1 MEKSRNLNRAQW
13 WLDGNLNRA
22 QRLSGI
28 RTLNANRRCVDFS
41 NKSKKLSVYDYICHT
56 TDCKSIDVI
65 SNTSCISNEVINN
78 ACFDIYEIVNISE
91 SGYTQD
97 QEKKTNQ
104 DNYFGIVSDDKERY
118 FIGVCDGHG
127 QKGHVVSKY
136 VVNYIENNS
145 SILFK
150 EHTNIH
156 NEIKF
161 LMENTQQSLIQNK
174 TNIIKQSGTTL
185 TSALILKD
193 KMYLVNVGDS
203 KTMLVYNNKN
213 TISTSLHS
221 LENEDE
227 RKFIDLSKAEVSRLK
242 DESGEETGPL
252 RLFQKGKP
260 GPGLMMSR
268 SLGDSIGHDLGMSVE
283 PEVIEIKCKGNEKYL
298 IIASDGL
305 WDKVNDNDVCDIV
318 DKYYE
323 QIDDNNTHVDLN
335 ECCQELLEI
344 AENNWRADEDV
355 VDDIT
360 IIIVFFKKRNF

>member
-1 MEKSRNLNRAQW
+1 MENSRNQR
-13 WLDGNLNRA
+13 GNLNKA
-22 QRLSGI
+22 QWSEGI
-28 RTLNANRRCVDFS
+28 RTFNAQQLNGLRSLNANRMYVDFS
-41 NKSKKLSVYDYICHT
+41 NKSINSSPFDYIFHT
-56 TDCKSIDVI
+56 NNCKSTDVI
-65 SNTSCISNEVINN
+65 SNTSYCNSIDVINN
-78 ACFDIYEIVNISE
+78 ACFDIYEIVTISE

-97 QEKKTNQ
+97 QEKKINQ
-104 DNYFGIVSDDKERY
+104 DNYFGVSVDKERY

-136 VVNYIENNS
+136 VVNYIEDNS
-145 SILFK
+145 TALFN
-150 EHTNIH
+150 EQTDIT
-156 NEIKF
+156 NEIKS

-203 KTMLVYNNKN
+203 KTMLVYNDKR

-221 LENEDE
+221 LENEEE

-305 WDKVNDNDVCDIV
+305 WDKVQDNDICNIV

-323 QIDDNNTHVDLN
+323 RIDDNNTHVDLN

-344 AENNWRADEDV
+344 AQNNWRADEDV

-360 IIIVFFKKRNF
+360 IIIVFF

>member
-1 MEKSRNLNRAQW
+1 MEKSRNQNKTRNLTKAQW
-13 WLDGNLNRA
+13 
-22 QRLSGI
+22 SEGI
-28 RTLNANRRCVDFS
+28 RTLIINERYVNFA
-41 NKSKKLSVYDYICHT
+41 NKSINSSIYSYIFHT
-56 TDCKSIDVI
+56 NNCKSTDVI
-65 SNTSCISNEVINN
+65 SNTSYCNSVDVINN
-78 ACFDIYEIVNISE
+78 ACFDIYKIVTISE

-97 QEKKTNQ
+97 QEKKINQ
-104 DNYFGIVSDDKERY
+104 DNYFGISVDKERY

-136 VVNYIENNS
+136 VVNYIEDNS
-145 SILFK
+145 TALFN
-150 EHTNIH
+150 EQTDIT
-156 NEIKF
+156 NEIKS

-203 KTMLVYNNKN
+203 KTMLVYNDKR

-221 LENEDE
+221 LENEEE

-305 WDKVNDNDVCDIV
+305 WDKVQDDDVCEIV

-323 QIDDNNTHVDLN
+323 SIDDNVDLN
-335 ECCQELLEI
+335 ECCQKLLEI
-344 AENNWRADEDV
+344 AENNWRAEEDV

-360 IIIVFFKKRNF
+360 IIIVFFNKRNF

>member
-1 MEKSRNLNRAQW
+1 MEKSRNLNKTRNLTKAQW
-13 WLDGNLNRA
+13 
-22 QRLSGI
+22 SEGI
-28 RTLNANRRCVDFS
+28 KTLIINERYVNFS
-41 NKSKKLSVYDYICHT
+41 NKSINSSIYNYIFHT
-56 TDCKSIDVI
+56 NNCKSTDVI
-65 SNTSCISNEVINN
+65 SNTSYCNSVDVINN
-78 ACFDIYEIVNISE
+78 ACFDIYKIVTISE

-97 QEKKTNQ
+97 QEKKINQ
-104 DNYFGIVSDDKERY
+104 DDYFGISVDKERY

-145 SILFK
+145 STLFK
-150 EHTNIH
+150 EQTDITNEM
-156 NEIKF
+156 NS

-203 KTMLVYNNKN
+203 KTMLVYNDKR

-221 LENEDE
+221 LENEEE

-305 WDKVNDNDVCDIV
+305 WDKVQDNDVCEIV

-323 QIDDNNTHVDLN
+323 SIDDNIDLN

-344 AENNWRADEDV
+344 AENNWRAEEDV

-360 IIIVFFKKRNF
+360 IIIVFFNKRNF

>member
-1 MEKSRNLNRAQW
+1 MEKSRNLNKTRNLTKAQW
-13 WLDGNLNRA
+13 
-22 QRLSGI
+22 SEGI
-28 RTLNANRRCVDFS
+28 KTLIINERYVNFS
-41 NKSKKLSVYDYICHT
+41 NKSINSSIYNYIFHT
-56 TDCKSIDVI
+56 NNCKSTDVI
-65 SNTSCISNEVINN
+65 SNTSYCNSVDVINN
-78 ACFDIYEIVNISE
+78 ACFDIYKIVTISE

-97 QEKKTNQ
+97 QEKKINQ
-104 DNYFGIVSDDKERY
+104 DDYFGISVGEERY

-145 SILFK
+145 STLFK
-150 EHTNIH
+150 EQTDITNEM
-156 NEIKF
+156 NS

-203 KTMLVYNNKN
+203 KTMLVYNDKR

-221 LENEDE
+221 LENEEE

-305 WDKVNDNDVCDIV
+305 WDKVQDDDVCEIV

-323 QIDDNNTHVDLN
+323 SIDDNIDLN

-344 AENNWRADEDV
+344 AENNWRAEEDV

-360 IIIVFFKKRNF
+360 IIIVFFNKRNF

>member
-1 MEKSRNLNRAQW
+1 MENSRNQRRNLNFTKAQW
-13 WLDGNLNRA
+13 
-22 QRLSGI
+22 SEGI
-28 RTLNANRRCVDFS
+28 RTLIKNERYVNFL
-41 NKSKKLSVYDYICHT
+41 NKSINSSPFDYIFHT
-56 TDCKSIDVI
+56 NNCKSTDVI
-65 SNTSCISNEVINN
+65 SNTSYCNSIDVINN
-78 ACFDIYEIVNISE
+78 ACFDIYEIVTISE

-97 QEKKTNQ
+97 QEKKINQ
-104 DNYFGIVSDDKERY
+104 DNYFGVSVDKERY

-136 VVNYIENNS
+136 VVNYIEDNS
-145 SILFK
+145 TALFN
-150 EHTNIH
+150 EQTDIT
-156 NEIKF
+156 NEIKS

-203 KTMLVYNNKN
+203 KTMLVYNDNR

-221 LENEDE
+221 LENEEE
-227 RKFIDLSKAEVSRLK
+227 RKFIDQSKAEVSRLK

-305 WDKVNDNDVCDIV
+305 WDKVQDNDVCNIV

-323 QIDDNNTHVDLN
+323 CIDDNNTHVDLN

-344 AENNWRADEDV
+344 AQNNWRADEDV

-360 IIIVFFKKRNF
+360 IIIVFF